1 MIKFTLKLPRN
12 MTKGEPFFKEKFQV
26 SGIIIVFWGK
36 DMDYVMYS
44 PRSLALHC
52 RPCVLNYLAGR

>member
-1 MIKFTLKLPRN
+1 

-26 SGIIIVFWGK
+26 SGIIIVFGGK

>member
-1 MIKFTLKLPRN
+1 

-26 SGIIIVFWGK
+26 SGIIIVFWG
-36 DMDYVMYS
+36 

>member
-1 MIKFTLKLPRN
+1 

-44 PRSLALHC
+44 PVRWPFTVDL
-52 RPCVLNYLAGR
+52 VF